1 MTTDMRRI
9 TIHVEGMQSYMVGE
23 FALDHPHAN
32 LAALL
37 RDLADRLDLYALLE
51 ES

>member
-1 MTTDMRRI
+1 MKTDTRQV
-9 TIHVEGMQSYMVGE
+9 TIQVEGMQPYIVGD
-23 FALDHPHAN
+23 FGSDHPHAN

-37 RDLADRLDLYALLE
+37 RELADRLDLFALLE